1 MSYFT
6 FVSYLRGVYDINL
19 LKISFFMFICTVIIS
34 VMAGCS
40 TEVSDQPNED
50 IPDDFNFSLTY
61 GSYGK
66 QKIDTFKDVVVKD
79 LIEDGTIEASIA
91 LTEEEMKQIYGEMMK
106 INVMGE
112 LDLDEDKECHSEPP
126 SLSIWNIQMNGK
138 TKSFNYQSYCDYP
151 KDVLNLLNLEE
162 YIHNIVSSKAE
173 YKALPQSRGAYE

>member
-1 MSYFT
+1 
-6 FVSYLRGVYDINL
+6 
-19 LKISFFMFICTVIIS
+19 MFICTVIIS

-40 TEVSDQPNED
+40 TEVSDKPNED

-66 QKIDTFKDVVVKD
+66 QKIDTYKNVVVKD
-79 LIEDGTIEASIA
+79 LVEDGTIEASIA
-91 LTEEEMKQIYGEMMK
+91 LTEEEMKQIYDEMMK

-126 SLSIWNIQMNGK
+126 SLSIWNIQMDGK
-138 TKSFNYQSYCDYP
+138 TKSFNYQSYCDYS

-173 YKALPQSRGAYE
+173 YKALPQSSGAYE